1 LPRGR
6 TQKHKKTTARKARVS
21 RKYKA

>member
-6 TQKHKKTTARKARVS
+6 TQKHKKSRARKDRVS
-21 RKYKA
+21 RKYRA

>member
-6 TQKHKKTTARKARVS
+6 TQKHKKNTARKARVS
-21 RKYKA
+21 RKYRA